1 MYQHI
6 LLTLDSSHLAEQ
18 AIPHAEN
25 LASAAGARLTL
36 LSCVEPY
43 VIGLPTAPSVAP
55 MYDIDTDI
63 ESTVAER
70 EDYMNGIKEMLA
82 ARGLKVSVVVLRGR
96 PADEILH
103 YAASNA
109 VDVIVMTTHGRSG
122 FGKFIYG
129 SVTDRVLHGAHTPV
143 MLIRATE

>member
-6 LLTLDSSHLAEQ
+6 LLTLDSSTLAEQ

-25 LASAAGARLTL
+25 LASATGARLTL

-43 VIGLPTAPSVAP
+43 VVSMPMVPAPGPV
-55 MYDIDTDI
+55 YEIDTDVDAL
-63 ESTVAER
+63 VAER
-70 EDYMNGIKEMLA
+70 EDYLNVTKEMLT
-82 ARGLKVSVVVLRGR
+82 ARGLKVSAVVLQGR

-103 YAASNA
+103 FASHNA

-129 SVTDRVLHGAHTPV
+129 SVADRVLHGAKIPV
-143 MLIRATE
+143 LLIRASE

>member
-6 LLTLDSSHLAEQ
+6 LLTLDSSSLAEQ

-25 LASAAGARLTL
+25 LAGATGAHLTL

-43 VIGLPTAPSVAP
+43 VVSMPLMAAPGP
-55 MYDIDTDI
+55 IYEIDTDMDAL
-63 ESTVAER
+63 VAER
-70 EDYMNGIKEMLA
+70 EDYVNGIKEMLI
-82 ARGLKVSVVVLRGR
+82 ARGLKVSAVVLRGR

-103 YAASNA
+103 FATHNGI
-109 VDVIVMTTHGRSG
+109 DVIVMTTHGRSG

-129 SVTDRVLHGAHTPV
+129 SVADRVLHGAHIPV
-143 MLIRATE
+143 LLIRAAE

>member
-18 AIPHAEN
+18 AISHAEN
-25 LASAAGARLTL
+25 LASSAGARLTL

-43 VIGLPTAPSVAP
+43 VVSLPTTPSVAP
-55 MYDIDTDI
+55 MYEIDMDMDAM
-63 ESTVAER
+63 VADR
-70 EDYMNGIKEMLA
+70 EDYMNGIKQMLA
-82 ARGLKVSVVVLRGR
+82 ARGLKVSAVVLRGR

-103 YAASNA
+103 YAANNA

-129 SVTDRVLHGAHTPV
+129 SVADRVLHGAHIPI